1 VSRGRTIAVTLGD
14 PRGIGP
20 EVTFR
25 AAGML
30 LDEAPD
36 ADLAFFGPEGMELPG
51 EFRGTVPYHG
61 VGPWD
66 GTEEGAGRVSVDAIR
81 QATSAALDGEIGA
94 VVTAPVHKPA
104 LHAAGYPVPG
114 QTELLQDLTGS
125 AEVGMLMVAERT
137 RSGGALRVLLATTHI
152 ALEDVPDRVTQ
163 RLLVDQ
169 TALLDRA
176 LRTGWEIE
184 NPRIGV
190 CALNPHASDRGLF
203 GDQEDRVYR
212 PALDAL
218 RDSGVL
224 VVGPVPADTVFRRAL
239 DGEFDAVVAPYHDV
253 GMAAFKTV
261 SFGGGVNTTLGLP
274 FPRTSPDHGTAFDLA
289 GSGRADPSSMLEALR
304 LARRLA
310 GRRFDTPQREA

>member
-1 VSRGRTIAVTLGD
+1 MSRGRTIAVTLGD

-104 LHAAGYPVPG
+104 LHAAGYPV
-114 QTELLQDLTGS
+114 
-125 AEVGMLMVAERT
+125 
-137 RSGGALRVLLATTHI
+137 
-152 ALEDVPDRVTQ
+152 
-163 RLLVDQ
+163 
-169 TALLDRA
+169 
-176 LRTGWEIE
+176 
-184 NPRIGV
+184 
-190 CALNPHASDRGLF
+190 
-203 GDQEDRVYR
+203 
-212 PALDAL
+212 
-218 RDSGVL
+218 
-224 VVGPVPADTVFRRAL
+224 
-239 DGEFDAVVAPYHDV
+239 
-253 GMAAFKTV
+253 
-261 SFGGGVNTTLGLP
+261 
-274 FPRTSPDHGTAFDLA
+274 
-289 GSGRADPSSMLEALR
+289 
-304 LARRLA
+304 
-310 GRRFDTPQREA
+310 